1 MDAADA
7 FTVIPRSLSTVNV
20 SNSVISSLASFLLA
34 VAAVVV
40 VVDELSFVVSA
51 EVEEEIVAF
60 SLLFIVPSLSLPTW
74 YAFNCLSCPKF
85 PVYSSTREAKLDLP

>member
-20 SNSVISSLASFLLA
+20 SNNVISSLASFLLA
-34 VAAVVV
+34 VVVV

-51 EVEEEIVAF
+51 DVEEEVVAF
-60 SLLFIVPSLSLPTW
+60 SLLFILSSLSLPTW

>member
-34 VAAVVV
+34 VVVV

-51 EVEEEIVAF
+51 DVEEEVVAF
-60 SLLFIVPSLSLPTW
+60 SLLFILSSLSLPTW

>member
-34 VAAVVV
+34 VVVVVVV

-60 SLLFIVPSLSLPTW
+60 LWFILSSLSLPTW

>member
-7 FTVIPRSLSTVNV
+7 LTVIPRSLSTVNV

-34 VAAVVV
+34 VVVVV

-51 EVEEEIVAF
+51 EAEEEVVAF
-60 SLLFIVPSLSLPTW
+60 SLLFILSSLSLPTW
-74 YAFNCLSCPKF
+74 YAFSCLSCPKF
-85 PVYSSTREAKLDLP
+85 PVYSSTREAKLDFP

>member
-34 VAAVVV
+34 VAVDVVV
-40 VVDELSFVVSA
+40 VEVDELSFVVSA
-51 EVEEEIVAF
+51 EAEEEIVAF
-60 SLLFIVPSLSLPTW
+60 LLFILSSLSLPTW
-74 YAFNCLSCPKF
+74 YAFNCRSCPKF
-85 PVYSSTREAKLDLP
+85 PVY

>member
-20 SNSVISSLASFLLA
+20 SSSVISSLASFLLA
-34 VAAVVV
+34 VVVVV

-60 SLLFIVPSLSLPTW
+60 SLLFILPSLSLPTW

>member
-34 VAAVVV
+34 VVVV
-40 VVDELSFVVSA
+40 VVVLDELSFVVSA
-51 EVEEEIVAF
+51 EAEEEIVAF
-60 SLLFIVPSLSLPTW
+60 LLFILSSLSLPTW
-74 YAFNCLSCPKF
+74 YAFNCRSCPKF

>member
-20 SNSVISSLASFLLA
+20 SNSVISSLASFL
-34 VAAVVV
+34 AVVV
-40 VVDELSFVVSA
+40 VVVADELSFVVSA
-51 EVEEEIVAF
+51 DVEEEVVAF
-60 SLLFIVPSLSLPTW
+60 SLLFILPSLSLPTW